1 MSVESLGADKLCL
14 KTDPERLPFD
24 STAELR
30 STNGPVGQDRAMRAI
45 AFGARIAQPGYNIF
59 VTGPQ
64 GSGKHTSVK
73 RALEQIAAKMPV
85 PPDWGYVHNFEAP
98 HMPLALKFAAGEGA
112 QFKRA
117 LAEFVR
123 DLKAAMPALF
133 ESEAYRKDR
142 NAIEDE
148 FRRNVKHT
156 LECLRNLAERQG
168 LALIERDEGQ
178 FDFFPHRDGLP
189 MSEEEYRGLSK
200 FVRDGLSDKVNVL
213 RGKLD
218 GIIAAIAALRARV
231 RDRVRDLERKLGEK
245 EIRRLMKPLLE
256 RFGPNREAHAH
267 LEAIVKDVVG
277 RLDDLQA
284 AARGEGDSG
293 RGPEIP
299 YHYYDANLLVDNSG
313 MRGAPVVSL
322 TLSSLS
328 HLVGKVEH
336 LPVLVTLITDFMF
349 IRSGA
354 LHKANGGFL
363 LIDALDLLRQDV
375 SWEGLKRALR
385 ERQVRIENLA
395 EVIDR
400 TQTVS
405 IKPQPIPLKLKIVL
419 FGEPWLF
426 DRLRELD
433 PDFEEFFKVQ
443 ADFSTTVDR
452 NDANCRQ
459 LLSLLSDVARSE
471 SLRQL
476 DRTGAAKFIDEAAR
490 MAGDAEK
497 VCVRTGK
504 LSNLLREADYFAGRA
519 GRPLIGA
526 KDVAVAVAACED
538 RAGRLKAMEQELIR
552 RRIVIVD
559 TDGEYVGQVN
569 GLTIMREPGHC
580 FGLPARITAR
590 VQPGNGSVID
600 IERMVDFS
608 GPGHTK
614 GVQILAGYLNG
625 HYAASRSLSL
635 SASLVFEQSY
645 RPIDGDSASLA
656 ELVAILSAIAD
667 VPVKQGIGITGSIDQ
682 HGLIQSVGGINEKI
696 EGFFDICASRGLSK
710 DNGVIIP
717 KVNVGKLMLRQ
728 DVVDAVRE
736 GRFSVHALERV
747 DEAIEVLTG
756 MPAGARRRSGVF
768 PRGTFNRRVS
778 ERLIYF
784 ARPRIL
790 RPIRLDSW
798 WLR

>member
-1 MSVESLGADKLCL
+1 MSVESLGADKLCF

-45 AFGARIAQPGYNIF
+45 AFGAGIAQPGYNIF

-73 RALEQIAAKMPV
+73 RALEQIAANMPV

-98 HMPLALKFAAGEGA
+98 HMPLALRFAAGEGA
-112 QFKRA
+112 QFKKA

-123 DLKAAMPALF
+123 NLKAAMPTLF
-133 ESEAYRKDR
+133 ESEAYRKAR
-142 NAIEDE
+142 NAIEEE
-148 FRRNVKHT
+148 FRRNVKQA
-156 LECLRNLAERQG
+156 LESLRDLAERQG

-178 FDFFPHRDGLP
+178 FDFFPQRDGLAI
-189 MSEEEYRGLSK
+189 SEEEYRGLSK
-200 FVRDGLSDKVNVL
+200 SDRDGLSGKANVL

-231 RDRVRDLERKLGEK
+231 RDRVRDLDRKLGDK
-245 EIRRLMKPLLE
+245 EIRRLMEPLLE
-256 RFGPNREAHAH
+256 RFAANREAHAQ
-267 LEAIVKDVVG
+267 LEAMLQDAVG

-284 AARGEGDSG
+284 AARAEGESAD
-293 RGPEIP
+293 RAEIP
-299 YHYYDANLLVDNSG
+299 YHRYDVNLLVDNSG
-313 MRGAPVVSL
+313 LQGAPVVSL
-322 TLSSLS
+322 TLASLS

-354 LHKANGGFL
+354 LHTANGGFL
-363 LIDALDLLRQDV
+363 LIDALDFLRQDV

-385 ERQVRIENLA
+385 DSQVRIENLA
-395 EVIDR
+395 EVLDR
-400 TQTVS
+400 SQTVS

-426 DRLRELD
+426 DRLREFD
-433 PDFEEFFKVQ
+433 PDFEEYFKVQ

-459 LLSLLSDVARSE
+459 LLALLSDVARNE

-476 DRTGAAKFIDEAAR
+476 DRTGAAKFVDEAAR

-497 VCVRTGK
+497 ICVRTGK
-504 LSNLLREADYFAGRA
+504 LSNLLREADYFADRA
-519 GRPLIGA
+519 GRTLIGA
-526 KDVAVAVAACED
+526 EDVTAAVTACED
-538 RAGRLKAMEQELIR
+538 RTGRLRAVEQELIR
-552 RRIVIVD
+552 RRIVVID
-559 TDGEYVGQVN
+559 TQGENVGQVN
-569 GLTIMREPGHC
+569 GLTIMHVPGFS

-600 IERMVDFS
+600 IERMVEFS

-625 HYAASRSLSL
+625 YYATSRSLSL
-635 SASLVFEQSY
+635 SASLAFEQSY
-645 RPIDGDSASLA
+645 RPVDGDSASLA

-667 VPVKQGIGITGSIDQ
+667 TPVKQGIGITGSIDQ

-696 EGFFDICASRGLSK
+696 EGFFDICASRGLGK
-710 DNGVIIP
+710 NNGVIIP
-717 KVNVGKLMLRQ
+717 KVNAGKLMLRQ

-756 MPAGARRRSGVF
+756 LPAGARKRSGVF
-768 PRGTFNRRVS
+768 PRGTFNRRVAD
-778 ERLIYF
+778 RLIYF

-790 RPIRLDSW
+790 KPIRLDSW